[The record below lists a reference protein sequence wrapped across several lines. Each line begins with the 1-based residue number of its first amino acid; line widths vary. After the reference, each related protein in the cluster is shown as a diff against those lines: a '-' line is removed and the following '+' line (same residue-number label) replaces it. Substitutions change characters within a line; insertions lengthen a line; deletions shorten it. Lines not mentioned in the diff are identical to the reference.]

1 MCVALLY
8 YSYFH
13 FYCAAYHY
21 LLIYHIDT
29 PDYNTKCGSKQAN
42 VPKSHSSPRLP
53 HHLNSKKNSKKNAAN
68 IFIAILDT
76 IAGTSRLY
84 YLCVRKTMRLA
95 LSRGSLVIRRAPLDL
110 RTTAP
115 AYCLSL
121 DWCVSRGGLTH
132 ITRRLYTCVSGSPP

>member
-42 VPKSHSSPRLP
+42 ASKSHSSPRLP
-53 HHLNSKKNSKKNAAN
+53 HHLNSKKKLQKKRNK
-68 IFIAILDT
+68 
-76 IAGTSRLY
+76 
-84 YLCVRKTMRLA
+84 YLHCDPRHDHGDLA
-95 LSRGSLVIRRAPLDL
+95 LILPLRA
-110 RTTAP
+110 
-115 AYCLSL
+115 
-121 DWCVSRGGLTH
+121 
-132 ITRRLYTCVSGSPP
+132 